1 MRYSAIFPHFLAL
14 ALLLSGAEAAQRV
27 EQQALAVQSG
37 CTVRVD
43 AYRGQIN
50 VVTGGSD
57 EVRVSVALELPET
70 KPGQAR
76 AVLDAFT
83 LTSEAT
89 EYEVRFTA
97 RNARDRD
104 VRFAWED
111 SMRPQMVFTV
121 TVPEHC
127 HLDLQTRDGNITV
140 DPLRGN
146 MRARSETG
154 TITFRRID
162 GTIDAATRTGD
173 VVVSRCT
180 GTVKLRS
187 IQGNVLIGTVGGR
200 AQLETMDGD
209 IEVQTAYGAVEAATS
224 NGDVSAGFARMLERS
239 HLKTSLGDI
248 HAKVNP
254 TEGFSLLASAGLGRV
269 TAKLDLA
276 AAIGGKRRGKLAG
289 QYQGG
294 GPLLDLKAGGGN
306 VLVEAGEPVFP
317 L

>member
-1 MRYSAIFPHFLAL
+1 MAMVLFV
-14 ALLLSGAEAAQRV
+14 SGAEAAQRV
-27 EQQALAVQSG
+27 EQRALAVQPG
-37 CTVRVD
+37 CTVRLD

-50 VVTGGSD
+50 VVSGGAD
-57 EVRVSVALELPET
+57 EVRVSVALNLPET

-83 LTSEAT
+83 LTAAAT
-89 EYEVRFTA
+89 DYEVRFTA
-97 RNARDRD
+97 RNERDRD

-111 SMRPQMVFTV
+111 AMRPQLVFTL

-200 AQLETMDGD
+200 AQLETLDGD
-209 IEVQTAYGAVEAATS
+209 IEVQTAYGAVDAATS
-224 NGDVSAGFARMLERS
+224 TGDVSAGFARMLERS
-239 HLKTSLGDI
+239 QLKTSLGDI
-248 HAKVNP
+248 HATVNP
-254 TEGFSLLASAGLGRV
+254 TEGFSLLASAWLGRV
-269 TAKLDLA
+269 TAKLDLE
-276 AAIGGKRRGKLAG
+276 AAIGGKRRGKLSG
-289 QYQGG
+289 QFQGG

-306 VLVEAGEPVFP
+306 VLVETGEPVFP

>member
-27 EQQALAVQSG
+27 EQQALAVQPG

-121 TVPEHC
+121 TVLPFSVCKLSFH
-127 HLDLQTRDGNITV
+127 
-140 DPLRGN
+140 
-146 MRARSETG
+146 
-154 TITFRRID
+154 ID
-162 GTIDAATRTGD
+162 QHAFTQNFCSFG
-173 VVVSRCT
+173 
-180 GTVKLRS
+180 
-187 IQGNVLIGTVGGR
+187 
-200 AQLETMDGD
+200 
-209 IEVQTAYGAVEAATS
+209 
-224 NGDVSAGFARMLERS
+224 
-239 HLKTSLGDI
+239 KTSP
-248 HAKVNP
+248 HN
-254 TEGFSLLASAGLGRV
+254 
-269 TAKLDLA
+269 
-276 AAIGGKRRGKLAG
+276 
-289 QYQGG
+289 
-294 GPLLDLKAGGGN
+294 
-306 VLVEAGEPVFP
+306 
-317 L
+317 